1 HAEQLAP
8 RSAAAEVHPAQ
19 VNYTQAPEHDP
30 LQMAPRQPRPIQR
43 PVQLV
48 PKPTNLPEPLRP
60 VRPPMLRPTPMARD
74 SRQFD
79 LRGFMAGF
87 AFAWAI
93 GAMIYIYLLAG

>member
-1 HAEQLAP
+1 VNYAQAAP
-8 RSAAAEVHPAQ
+8 RPDV
-19 VNYTQAPEHDP
+19 PEHDP
-30 LQMAPRQPRPIQR
+30 LQMAPRQPRPVQR

-48 PKPTNLPEPLRP
+48 PKPTNYPEPLRP

>member
-1 HAEQLAP
+1 
-8 RSAAAEVHPAQ
+8 
-19 VNYTQAPEHDP
+19 
-30 LQMAPRQPRPIQR
+30 
-43 PVQLV
+43 
-48 PKPTNLPEPLRP
+48 
-60 VRPPMLRPTPMARD
+60 MLRPRRWRAD